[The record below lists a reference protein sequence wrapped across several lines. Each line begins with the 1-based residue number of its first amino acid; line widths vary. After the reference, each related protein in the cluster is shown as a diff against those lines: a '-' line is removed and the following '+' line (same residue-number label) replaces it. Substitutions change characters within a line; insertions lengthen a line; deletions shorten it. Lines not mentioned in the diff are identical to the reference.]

1 MIQPVETPTPDPQLN
16 PAQAETQDSPHT
28 ERLVDPKPTDLE
40 LPDLIPARML
50 NEFTY
55 CPRLGYLEWVQGEFA
70 DNLDTLEGTFGHRR
84 VDKPSRKPVAAPD
97 AKDNMTDSETRA
109 SPPATPAPISDT
121 IHSRSLML
129 SAPTEGLIA
138 KLDLLEIDGTE
149 ATPVDYKRGKAPDI
163 PEGAWEPERVQLCA
177 QGLILR
183 ENGFGCTSGVLYFIG
198 SKKRVAIEFD
208 DELVARTRQL
218 IVELRQTAAANKLPP
233 PLIDSPK
240 CPRCSLVGICLPDET
255 RVLAQ
260 LDEELAEART
270 GQQATDPG
278 NDQRKSCPPR
288 VRKLLPARDDTL
300 PMYVKEHGAVI
311 GKSGDRL
318 TVKKRGELLGQRRLM
333 DVSQLCLYGNSMVSA
348 TALRELTTR
357 GIPICHFSYGGWF
370 HGITSGLSHKNVEL
384 RIRQFAVAADPSEA
398 LEFARAFVVGKMRN
412 ARTLLRRHLDSSHK
426 PLLAELDEYR
436 KRAERIDN
444 EASLLGLEGMA
455 AKTYFSG
462 FFKLLGGNPDFDV
475 NGRNRR
481 PPRDPVNAVLSFVYS
496 LLVKEL
502 TITLQ
507 AVGFDAMR
515 GFFHRP
521 RYGRPS
527 LALDLAEEYRPLIGD
542 SVVLTAFNNGELTSD
557 RFLERA
563 GAVTLTD
570 SGRNAVISAFE
581 RRMDSEVTHPVFG
594 YRISYRRILEVQARL
609 LSRAVLGEL
618 THYTPFCT
626 R

>member
-1 MIQPVETPTPDPQLN
+1 MIQPVDNPETELAVAQTQLESPP
-16 PAQAETQDSPHT
+16 PATD
-28 ERLVDPKPTDLE
+28 RLIDPKPADLE

-70 DNLDTLEGTFGHRR
+70 DNLETLEGTFGHRR
-84 VDKPSRKPVAAPD
+84 VDKPSRKPVESPGAGVESSESL
-97 AKDNMTDSETRA
+97 DSQPSTLD
-109 SPPATPAPISDT
+109 STT
-121 IHSRSLML
+121 IHTRSLML
-129 SAPTEGLIA
+129 SAPREGLIA
-138 KLDLLEIDGTE
+138 KLDLLELDGMS

-163 PEGAWEPERVQLCA
+163 PEGAWEPERVQICA

-183 ENGFGCTSGVLYFIG
+183 ENGFTCTSGVLYFIA
-198 SKKRVAIEFD
+198 SKKRVVIEFD
-208 DELVARTRQL
+208 EALVARTREL
-218 IVELRQTAAANKLPP
+218 IVQLRQTASGNKLPP
-233 PLIDSPK
+233 PLVDSPK

-255 RVLAQ
+255 HVLAQ
-260 LDEELAEART
+260 LDAEAAEVSTEADSSTVRRT
-270 GQQATDPG
+270 S
-278 NDQRKSCPPR
+278 KSVAPR
-288 VRKLLPARDDTL
+288 VRKLLPARDDSL

-318 TVKKRGELLGQRRLM
+318 TVKKRGQLLGQRRLM

-370 HGITSGLSHKNVEL
+370 HGITAGLSHKNVEL
-384 RIRQFAVAADPSEA
+384 RIRQFAAAANPAEA
-398 LEFARAFVVGKMRN
+398 LEFARAFVIGKMRN
-412 ARTLLRRHLDSSHK
+412 ARTLLRRHLDPSHK
-426 PLLAELDEYR
+426 PLLDELDEYR

-455 AKTYFSG
+455 AKVYFSG

-507 AVGFDAMR
+507 AVGFDPMR
-515 GFFHRP
+515 GFYHRP

-570 SGRNAVISAFE
+570 PGRGAVISAFE
-581 RRMDSEVTHPVFG
+581 RRMDQEVTHPVFG
-594 YRISYRRILEVQARL
+594 YRVSYRRILEVQARL

-618 THYTPFCT
+618 THYTPLCT